1 MGKRAVHYDDYDG
14 GTEAGGD
21 DCDSQLIC
29 GTEGEFEQHHFSRVW
44 SLVTCKRCLRI
55 RAKADERHALDLQ
68 ARKAAEFDELY
79 GLARANGYTSA
90 VAAILS
96 AGPSKLDHDAL
107 PLDRENL
114 RIAAEQ
120 AMASTWPP
128 DIAGSGATVSDF
140 IRMASP
146 QTVLALLEESAALY
160 KAADPEWA
168 SKLPGVGMLTAYL
181 RGIQIFEGVDQI
193 EAMLSFAV
201 RAANLARPDGKAARY
216 REPSEW

>member
-55 RAKADERHALDLQ
+55 RAKADKRHALDLQ

-90 VAAILS
+90 AAAILS
-96 AGPSKLDHDAL
+96 AGPSKLNHDAL

-120 AMASTWPP
+120 AMAFAWPP
-128 DIAGSGATVSDF
+128 DIAGGRPDAPSGDF
-140 IRMASP
+140 MRMASP
-146 QTVLALLEESAALY
+146 RTVLALLEESAALY
-160 KAADPEWA
+160 KAADPKWA
-168 SKLPGVGMLTAYL
+168 SKQPGIGMLTAYL
-181 RGIQIFEGVDQI
+181 RSAQIFEGIDQV
-193 EAMLSFAV
+193 EAMLSFAI
-201 RAANLARPDGKAARY
+201 RAANLASLDDSTPAVRQP
-216 REPSEW
+216 